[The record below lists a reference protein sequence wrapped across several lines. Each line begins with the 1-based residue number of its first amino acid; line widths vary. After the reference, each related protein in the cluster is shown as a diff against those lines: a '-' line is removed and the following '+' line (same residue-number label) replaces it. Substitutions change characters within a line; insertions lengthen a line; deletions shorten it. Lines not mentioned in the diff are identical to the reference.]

1 MFVSRGGRTIYSGA
15 SSGWGV
21 ESMGSRQHGA
31 SALGR
36 KRTFLGNRDD
46 DMQGGLLKWVF

>member
-1 MFVSRGGRTIYSGA
+1 MEEPFAVEAMQIEPALGGRA
-15 SSGWGV
+15 WGPD
-21 ESMGSRQHGA
+21 SMGA

-46 DMQGGLLKWVF
+46 DTQGSLF